1 MQLKNLPRDFEPQ
14 TCEMLLMSFAASA
27 EPEKSRG
34 WEYLEVCAALSSD
47 VCGGDIKRF
56 GKKALQVLRK
66 SVT

>member
-1 MQLKNLPRDFEPQ
+1 
-14 TCEMLLMSFAASA
+14 MSFAASA